1 MKLRDFGKKLK
12 DFVIDSLRGELPVRL
27 GAVKYFLSY
36 TALFLM
42 VWLMILIKIGI
53 EGTFGRVEKNK
64 AVLNELKI
72 YHTEK
77 MVQLAK
83 MGRMSTASELLKGK
97 NSTVGFPVKPADRL
111 DAKEKN

>member
-36 TALFLM
+36 TAL
-42 VWLMILIKIGI
+42 WLMILVKIGI

-83 MGRMSTASELLKGK
+83 MGRMSTASELLKEK

>member
-12 DFVIDSLRGELPVRL
+12 DFVIDSLRGELLVRL
-27 GAVKYFLSY
+27 GAVQYFLSY

-42 VWLMILIKIGI
+42 VWLMILVKIGI

-83 MGRMSTASELLKGK
+83 MGRMSTASELLEEK